1 MDHKIALN
9 QPHLPWFTSISVM
22 VCHLFIATIHL
33 LSRRRQLVKVIHWSV
48 SVCGFLLLIF
58 PWSQV
63 VLPDIHHQSFLAY
76 TLTQIHQT
84 FLGESGIWEEITCD
98 NHLTISFLVFMVIHI
113 AQGGYMWKR
122 IPTNLGSTII
132 KPRLCILWCDTTAYL
147 KTVWPSSKCL
157 LGSFIIVGS
166 QLDNVTSGDIVL
178 LVELSIVF
186 GRFTVNQHW
195 VYQWYQCIGLA
206 QHSPWNKVCLEI
218 FGCLITK
225 RTTNNLFDLAMV
237 EIDAS
242 VETCHIAERAEQP
255 SCCRQRSSP
264 FDIWCLLHIIVW
276 PLWW

>member
-1 MDHKIALN
+1 MWLFVTDIPMIPSCITWHPPPIVPCLHVDTN
-9 QPHLPWFTSISVM
+9 PPNVPWRIGHLGRDNLW
-22 VCHLFIATIHL
+22 
-33 LSRRRQLVKVIHWSV
+33 
-48 SVCGFLLLIF
+48 
-58 PWSQV
+58 
-63 VLPDIHHQSFLAY
+63 QSP
-76 TLTQIHQT
+76 
-84 FLGESGIWEEITCD
+84 
-98 NHLTISFLVFMVIHI
+98 NHLILSVHGDTHSTR
-113 AQGGYMWKR
+113 GYMWMR

-132 KPRLCILWCDTTAYL
+132 KPRLCILWCDTTTYL